1 MAKLTKFKAQ
11 QVEFGTHYKIEE
23 TNRGDAKI
31 KSITPAFGNIRE
43 PGTPETEE
51 IYNGLQLG
59 NVHTLQAIKST
70 NLNIDYYICN
80 LEGLTEF
87 GLNNDLKLRIT
98 VDNANTNATTKLR
111 LNNVDYTLL
120 KEQNGTLKQIEAG
133 DIHSNKT
140 YELIYNGSQ
149 FVVINLFKNFENSY
163 LDDYIKK
170 TDLAEENKAGIITLS
185 AVKGLIPNAT
195 EYKNGTVNLRQINNA
210 IDTKVPNATSDT
222 AGKVML
228 GTTAN
233 TALEGKRL
241 AEILGIEF
249 GGNIQDVGTKVA
261 GKFYYDKTLK
271 HYYEC
276 TVNNALTYNDGSKFR
291 AISNKPISDRLEKLV
306 GITETVEVQNSVF
319 TIVRFW
325 RYGKRAFLFVFFDHK
340 NSREVNWMTEGIPL
354 TNYPAN
360 FIPDTPFLG
369 TEHIIISNNNL
380 NKNIA
385 RLVLR
390 NDKITIHGVEGMTHY
405 EIKGIISYITK

>member
-23 TNRGDAKI
+23 TNRGDTKI

-80 LEGLTEF
+80 LDGLTEF

-149 FVVINLFKNFENSY
+149 FVVINLFKNFESSY
-163 LDDYIKK
+163 LDNCIKK
-170 TDLAEENKAGIITLS
+170 TDFAEENKAGIITLS

-249 GGNIQDVGTKVA
+249 GGNLQDYGRKEK
-261 GKFYYDKTLK
+261 GKFYYDKVNK
-271 HYYEC
+271 GYYEC
-276 TVNNALTYNDGSKFR
+276 IENNNLTYNDTAKFR
-291 AISNKPISDRLEKLV
+291 AISNKPISDRLEDALKIKSYRFPFAMTQAAVVKQGKICTITVDSGSAFVGKYPGEILLNIPEGFRPAYLV
-306 GITETVEVQNSVF
+306 AAPASPNGSIQIFPDGNIVNRFVERISGTVYFNATYITE
-319 TIVRFW
+319 
-325 RYGKRAFLFVFFDHK
+325 
-340 NSREVNWMTEGIPL
+340 
-354 TNYPAN
+354 
-360 FIPDTPFLG
+360 
-369 TEHIIISNNNL
+369 
-380 NKNIA
+380 
-385 RLVLR
+385 
-390 NDKITIHGVEGMTHY
+390 
-405 EIKGIISYITK
+405 

>member
-23 TNRGDAKI
+23 TNRGDTKI

-98 VDNANTNATTKLR
+98 VDNANTNTTTKLR

-133 DIHSNKT
+133 DIHLNKT

-149 FVVINLFKNFENSY
+149 FVVINLFKNFESSY
-163 LDDYIKK
+163 LDNCIKK
-170 TDLAEENKAGIITLS
+170 TDYATENKAGIVT
-185 AVKGLIPNAT
+185 
-195 EYKNGTVNLRQINNA
+195 
-210 IDTKVPNATSDT
+210 
-222 AGKVML
+222 L

-249 GGNIQDVGTKVA
+249 GGKIQDSGTKTA
-261 GKFYYDKTLK
+261 GKFYYDTVTKL
-271 HYYEC
+271 YYEC
-276 TVNNALTYNDGSKFR
+276 IMDNNLTYNDSSKFR
-291 AISNKPISDRLEKLV
+291 AISNKPISDRLEKLF
-306 GITETVEVQNSVF
+306 QNANGGFNFANLVF
-319 TIVRFW
+319 KSGNG
-325 RYGKRAFLFVFFDHK
+325 RYRKSDWDRGTRILFGTPFDNKCLFVVAQDNNVGAYSVAVLSFD
-340 NSREVNWMTEGIPL
+340 RESFKVIGRDNNKQLADTDVNWFAVG
-354 TNYPAN
+354 Y
-360 FIPDTPFLG
+360 
-369 TEHIIISNNNL
+369 
-380 NKNIA
+380 
-385 RLVLR
+385 
-390 NDKITIHGVEGMTHY
+390 
-405 EIKGIISYITK
+405 